1 MAKRL
6 ALGLLGLALTGC
18 PYEAPL
24 EPGGTP
30 LGVRGAD
37 VGVWRCTSR
46 EGGEEAD
53 LSIGRSD
60 ASTYLLSL
68 RGTEPRSDSD
78 PDDDPP
84 LVLYAKPLRVSGREI
99 WVLSEAY
106 PSRPDRFYYLAEIER
121 RSDRERSFRIAES
134 DRLPPEPASAS
145 ALALEFGRRRS
156 EEGFFGGS
164 IPCRRR
170 E

>member
-1 MAKRL
+1 MRNRL
-6 ALGLLGLALTGC
+6 ALGILGLSMLGC

-24 EPGGTP
+24 EPGGTA
-30 LGVRGAD
+30 LDVRGAD

-46 EGGEEAD
+46 EGGEQAD

-84 LVLYAKPLRVSGREI
+84 LLLYAKPRRIAGREV
-99 WVLSEAY
+99 WVLSEAF
-106 PSRPDRFYYLAEIER
+106 PSRSKKFYYLAEVER
-121 RSDRERSFRIAES
+121 RSPQERSFRLVGS
-134 DRLPPEPASAS
+134 DHLPAQPASPL
-145 ALALEFGRRRS
+145 ALAREFERRRS
-156 EEGFFGGS
+156 EDGFFDDR

>member
-1 MAKRL
+1 MMANRLVLGIL
-6 ALGLLGLALTGC
+6 ALSMLGC

-24 EPGGTP
+24 EPGGPSLT
-30 LGVRGAD
+30 VQGAD

-46 EGGEEAD
+46 EGGEQAD

-60 ASTYLLSL
+60 PSTYLLSL

-84 LVLYAKPLRVSGREI
+84 LLLYAKPRRVAGREVWI
-99 WVLSEAY
+99 LSEAY
-106 PSRPDRFYYLAEIER
+106 PSRPKFYYLAEVER
-121 RSDRERSFRIAES
+121 RSADERIFRLVGA
-134 DRLPPEPASAS
+134 DRLPAQPASS
-145 ALALEFGRRRS
+145 LALTRELQKRRS
-156 EEGFFGGS
+156 EDGFFDDR

-170 E
+170 D